1 MKFLRKVI
9 RSLPTLLT
17 AVIFATVVWIFAVTQ
32 ADPTETRTYPRPL
45 PMEIVGLDPSLT
57 ITNEIPGQVNLTIRA
72 PLSIHAQLENDINLI
87 DVILDL
93 SGVESGVHTLS
104 PQVNLNIAPAEIV
117 RIAPS
122 SIFIKLDAIVT
133 ESFPID
139 LRVIGNP
146 TIGFEVQTPE
156 LSNETVLISGP
167 KSLIDTI
174 DHVNAEINIT
184 DASEDVQR
192 MIELVP
198 LDADEVPVTGVTLNP
213 PAVQVTVP
221 VIQRGGYR
229 TVVVKIVTSGQIA
242 AGYRLTNIFAMPPTV
257 TIFSADPGLVDT
269 FPGFVETTP
278 INLNMA
284 NDDIEIRVALNLPEG
299 INVVGSQNVTVH
311 IGIEPIQSSISFT
324 NVPIQIEGLGEGL
337 AVEFSPITVDIF
349 LSGPLPLLDELNIDL
364 ILVLLDLTDRGVG
377 TYQLAP
383 EVWLENNQIS
393 VDAILPSSIE
403 VTITEAEE
411 TGP

>member
-1 MKFLRKVI
+1 MKLIRKII
-9 RSLPTLLT
+9 RSLPSLLT
-17 AVIFATVVWIFAVTQ
+17 ALIFASAVWIYAVTL
-32 ADPTETRTYPRPL
+32 ADPTETRTYPRSL
-45 PMEIVGLDPSLT
+45 PMEVVGLDPNLT
-57 ITNEIPGQVNLTIRA
+57 IINEIPQHINLAIRA
-72 PLSIHAQLENDINLI
+72 PSSIHTQLENDSNLI

-93 SGVESGVHTLS
+93 SGLESGVHTLA
-104 PQVNLNIAPAEIV
+104 PQVNLNISPAEIV
-117 RIAPS
+117 RATPS

-133 ESFPID
+133 ESFPIN

-156 LSNETVLISGP
+156 LSNENVLISGP

-184 DASEDVQR
+184 DASEDIQR

-198 LDADEVPVTGVTLNP
+198 LDVDEVPVTGVTLNP
-213 PAVQVTVP
+213 PAIQVNVP
-221 VIQRGGYR
+221 VTQRGGFR

-242 AGYRLTNIFAMPPTV
+242 SGYRLTNIFAMPPTV

-269 FPGFVETTP
+269 IPGFVETTP

-284 NDDIEIRVALNLPEG
+284 SEDIEIRVALNLPEG
-299 INVVGSQNVTVH
+299 INVVGSQNVTVQ
-311 IGIEPIQSSISFT
+311 IGIDPIQSSLSFA

-337 AVEFSPITVDIF
+337 EAEISPGNVDIF
-349 LSGPLPLLDELNIDL
+349 LSGPLPLLDELTLDNIIVL
-364 ILVLLDLTDRGVG
+364 IDLTDRGPG

-383 EVWLENNQIS
+383 EVWLESNEIS
-393 VDAILPSSIE
+393 IDVILPSSIE
-403 VTITEAEE
+403 VMITEVK
-411 TGP
+411 

>member
-9 RSLPTLLT
+9 RSLPTLMT

-57 ITNEIPGQVNLTIRA
+57 ITNEIPSQVNLAIRA
-72 PLSIHAQLENDINLI
+72 PSSIHAQLENDINLI

-93 SGVESGVHTLS
+93 SGVESGVHTLT

-269 FPGFVETTP
+269 IPGFVETTP

-299 INVVGSQNVTVH
+299 INVVGSQNVIVH
-311 IGIEPIQSSISFT
+311 IGIDPIQSSISFT

-337 AVEFSPITVDIF
+337 AVEFSPNTVDIF
-349 LSGPLPLLDELNIDL
+349 LSGPLPLLDELNLDL
-364 ILVLLDLTDRGVG
+364 IMVLLDLTDRGVG